1 MAVGSEVTE
10 REKQIRK
17 QDGWA
22 KFTGTGIQERL
33 GFWLEWSE
41 LGSQGCEEIG
51 DEATYGQCNLMNLLK
66 KNYDQTHFSLIRQQI
81 MACKRTRIISQQQP
95 CNVCTVLSSELV
107 TVEKKIKE
115 QFRTG
120 NHISFDSQRHLK
132 PLLWEWTTS

>member
-1 MAVGSEVTE
+1 MKQGWLSPTSVRMAVGSEVTE

-22 KFTGTGIQERL
+22 KFTGTSIQERL

-66 KNYDQTHFSLIRQQI
+66 KKL
-81 MACKRTRIISQQQP
+81 
-95 CNVCTVLSSELV
+95 
-107 TVEKKIKE
+107 
-115 QFRTG
+115 
-120 NHISFDSQRHLK
+120 
-132 PLLWEWTTS
+132 

>member
-1 MAVGSEVTE
+1 MKQGWLSPTSVRMAVGSEVTE
-10 REKQIRK
+10 QEKQIRK

-66 KNYDQTHFSLIRQQI
+66 KNYDQTHFSLIRQ
-81 MACKRTRIISQQQP
+81 R
-95 CNVCTVLSSELV
+95 
-107 TVEKKIKE
+107 
-115 QFRTG
+115 
-120 NHISFDSQRHLK
+120 SFI
-132 PLLWEWTTS
+132 